1 MPAIRQALQFRIHHR
16 LLCRPRHG
24 SPAYPHPYPR
34 WQAGCRR
41 IAADITRHLRT
52 KILELLEV
60 FQERT
65 PPDCGGRK
73 SLRRGS
79 LTTHWRGDCANSDP
93 AGRAQGRATRDR
105 PAFTRKVL
113 SFSTVLIALLVGSPA
128 SPAQAAWPERPITLI
143 VPFAPGGPTDII
155 ARILATSLHMS
166 LGQPV
171 IIDNR
176 AGAAGNTGMGVA
188 AHATPD
194 GYTLLL
200 TSTSIAVNPAL
211 FKNLPYDPFRDFVPV
226 SELVNA
232 PNVLIVKSSSTIK
245 TLADL
250 VAQAKANPDRFNY
263 SSPGAGTKS
272 HLTGELLKLRA
283 GIQMVHVPYRGAGPA
298 TLAVLEGTVQVG
310 SVALPPAEP
319 LIKDGQLRAL
329 AVTGAQRW
337 FSLPDVPTMIE
348 SGYPNFVSDT
358 FNALFAPA
366 GTPPDIVAKLVKES
380 RAAFDNPLAREQA
393 RKAGFEIVA
402 GTPEQLSA
410 RVAAEV
416 PAVRDLV
423 TRAGIKAQ

>member
-1 MPAIRQALQFRIHHR
+1 MTVTAVRTLKARCAWGAP
-16 LLCRPRHG
+16 
-24 SPAYPHPYPR
+24 
-34 WQAGCRR
+34 QAGAILSRTAPLRPAGGVAVGRIFRKRNLAIWRR
-41 IAADITRHLRT
+41 APLGQNAGD
-52 KILELLEV
+52 
-60 FQERT
+60 
-65 PPDCGGRK
+65 GRATL
-73 SLRRGS
+73 S
-79 LTTHWRGDCANSDP
+79 P
-93 AGRAQGRATRDR
+93 QAGRAQGRAPRDR
-105 PAFTRKVL
+105 PALRRRLVL
-113 SFSTVLIALLVGSPA
+113 SLPVVLIALLAGSSA
-128 SPAQAAWPERPITLI
+128 TQAAWPERPITLI

-166 LGQPV
+166 LGQPI

-232 PNVLIVKSSSTIK
+232 PNVLIVKSSSTIN

-250 VAQAKANPDRFNY
+250 VAQAKADPDRFNY

-329 AVTGAQRW
+329 AVTGAERW

-348 SGYPNFVSDT
+348 AGYPNFVSDT

-366 GTPPDIVAKLVKES
+366 GTPPDIVAKLVNES
-380 RAAFDNPLAREQA
+380 RAAFANPQAREQA

-423 TRAGIKAQ
+423 ARAGIKVQ